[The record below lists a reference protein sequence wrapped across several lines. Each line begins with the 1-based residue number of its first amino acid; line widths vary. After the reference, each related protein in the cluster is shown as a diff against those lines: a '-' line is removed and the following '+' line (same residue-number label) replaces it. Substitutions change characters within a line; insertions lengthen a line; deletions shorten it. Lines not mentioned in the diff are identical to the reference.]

1 MNTLKSIPLL
11 LIAGVHRL
19 VSLYVVGVI
28 LAYTCVGQHFSERF
42 DRFSV
47 QQGLSDYSVMALLQ
61 DSSGYIWI
69 GTQNGLNR
77 YDGVHFK
84 PYVASPADTNS
95 LNDGFIFDLLEGE
108 KGNIWLATMNEGL
121 IQFDVYNEEF
131 ITHAYSESEEGRGLR
146 TICYDSEGKMWLG
159 ALNGGLF
166 RYDPETKISEDYSGI
181 ISHSDSLDIFAVY
194 EASSFPGIIWVG
206 TDKGLYGMNYRTHQA
221 AQIGNGN
228 NSPPE
233 NVRAIYEDRS
243 GALWIGGENGL
254 YWYDPESQQ
263 LISRQYLVDG
273 QLQPVEF
280 SIRAILEDHRG
291 ALWLGTNEDGLKRYD
306 ALSNTILSFHNK
318 IDAPHSLSN
327 NAVRSILQ
335 DDSEMLWVGTFAGLN
350 KYNPYREEVLQIDSE
365 AFNGAIMAV
374 EEDSKGNIWLGTG
387 GDLHVWDRSVDQ
399 LYAPLSDTFKKSVYA
414 LLRGA
419 GDKLWVGTEDHAV
432 YEVDVTTLETR
443 RFALP
448 GESLEPVVD
457 VLAPKAM
464 NNKQFWVGT
473 KRDGLFLF
481 DMVKEMVVAHFP
493 MNESLDSALDQE
505 TIWAILDLG
514 QDGVW
519 VGTWGG
525 LYVLNPESRSVR
537 KFVPDAR
544 IPGHISSEKI
554 TELVQDN
561 AGIIWI
567 GTHDRGLNR
576 YDPETGIFTVFTS
589 DNGLLSDNIS
599 DIVKDDDGNLWVSTN
614 NGVSQVNPLNR
625 QISSYD
631 VSYGFKE
638 EPFLA
643 GAAQKSSTGEVFF
656 GGSNGLNM
664 FYPEGLQM
672 HDRTPVIALTDFSVN
687 DAPVLSNFGH
697 LEAKEFKLSY
707 DENFLRFQFAV
718 LDYVMPQKNRYRY
731 RLVGAEEHWVETTG
745 EVFARYPNLTPGK
758 YEFQVQGSNNHGI
771 WSDVLSYGPIRIKPV
786 WWDSTWFRVLA
797 FSLILGLGIG
807 FHRYRVSQLLRMER
821 MRIRIAGDLHDDLG
835 GKLSSIAVLSDIV
848 QNRDNLPPSDKNRL
862 EKVSNTARLMVRE
875 VRDIIWF
882 IKPEHDN
889 MEDMVMKMQNIAD
902 ALLGNIEYSFEVST
916 GVMDEMLNMDIR
928 RHFLLCYKEILNNI
942 VKHAHASLVEIQISK
957 QEGELLLSVK
967 DNGVGFDEEEIQR
980 GEGLNNLQQ
989 RAERMYGKIYV
1000 SSALGEGTS
1009 IMLRA
1014 KIMDSHRTK
1023 WLGNFL
1029 FKN

>member
-1 MNTLKSIPLL
+1 MNTAKSIPHL

-19 VSLYVVGVI
+19 VGVYVVGVI
-28 LAYTCVGQHFSERF
+28 LAYTCAGQQFSERF

-84 PYVASPADTNS
+84 SYIASPADTNS
-95 LNDGFIFDLLEGE
+95 LKDGFIFDLLEGKE
-108 KGNIWLATMNEGL
+108 EDIWLATMNEGL
-121 IQFDVYNEEF
+121 IQFDVRSESF
-131 ITHAYSESEEGRGLR
+131 ITHAYSDTGESKGLR
-146 TICYDSEGKMWLG
+146 TICYDSEGKLWLG
-159 ALNGGLF
+159 SLNGGLF
-166 RYDPETKISEDYSGI
+166 RYDPETNTSEDYSGI
-181 ISHSDSLDIFAVY
+181 VSHSDSLDIFSVF
-194 EASSFPGIIWVG
+194 EASSFPGIIWIG
-206 TDKGLYGMNYRTHQA
+206 TDKGAFGLNYRTQQA
-221 AQIGNGN
+221 VHIETESDSTTGA
-228 NSPPE
+228 
-233 NVRAIYEDRS
+233 VRVIYEDRS
-243 GALWIGGENGL
+243 GALWLGGENGL
-254 YWYDPESQQ
+254 HWYDPESQH
-263 LISRQYLVDG
+263 LMFRHYVVDG
-273 QLQPVEF
+273 QLSPVGF
-280 SIRAILEDHRG
+280 NIRAISEDHRG
-291 ALWLGTNEDGLKRYD
+291 ALWLGTEEDGLKRYD
-306 ALSNTILSFHNK
+306 ALRKSIVSFQNK
-318 IDAPHSLSN
+318 IDAPFSISN
-327 NAVRSILQ
+327 NAVRSILH
-335 DDSEMLWVGTFAGLN
+335 DDSDMLWVGTFAGLN

-387 GDLHVWDRSVDQ
+387 GDLHVWDRSADQ
-399 LYAPLSDTFKKSVYA
+399 LYTPLNDVFDKSVYA
-414 LLRGA
+414 LLRGV
-419 GDKLWVGTEDHAV
+419 GDKLWVGTKDHAV
-432 YEVDVTTLETR
+432 YEVDVTTLEIR
-443 RFALP
+443 RFELP

-457 VLAPKAM
+457 VLAPTST
-464 NNKQFWVGT
+464 NNKQFWIGT

-493 MNESLDSALDQE
+493 MNESLDGTLNQE
-505 TIWAILDLG
+505 QVWAVLDLG
-514 QDGVW
+514 PNEVW

-525 LYVLNPESRSVR
+525 LYVLDPESHDVTL
-537 KFVPDAR
+537 FTPDAR

-554 TELVQDN
+554 TELARDN
-561 AGIIWI
+561 AGVIWI

-576 YDPETGIFTVFTS
+576 YDTETGIFTVFTV

-599 DIVKDDDGNLWVSTN
+599 DIVKDDSGNLWVSTN
-614 NGVSQVNPLNR
+614 NGVSQVNPVTR

-643 GAAQKSSTGEVFF
+643 GAAQKSSTGEIFF

-664 FYPEGLQM
+664 FYPEGLQV
-672 HDRTPVIALTDFSVN
+672 HDRTPAIVLTEFTVN
-687 DAPVLSNFGH
+687 DEPALSQFAGR
-697 LEAKEFKLSY
+697 EGSGIKLSY
-707 DENFLRFQFAV
+707 DKNFLRFQFAV
-718 LDYVMPQKNRYRY
+718 LDYVMPQRNRYRY
-731 RLVGAEEHWVETTG
+731 RLLGAEDEWVETTG
-745 EVFARYPNLTPGK
+745 EVFARYPYLKSGK
-758 YEFQVQGSNNHGI
+758 YEFEVQGSNNHGI
-771 WSDVLSYGPIRIKPV
+771 WSEVLSYGPIRITPV
-786 WWDSTWFRVLA
+786 WWASTWFRVLA
-797 FSLILGLGIG
+797 VCLILGLGTG

-862 EKVSNTARLMVRE
+862 EKVSTTARLMVRE

-916 GVMDEMLNMDIR
+916 GVMDQVLNMDIR

-980 GEGLNNLQQ
+980 GEGLNNLQL
-989 RAERMYGKIYV
+989 RAERMHGKIYV

-1009 IMLRA
+1009 IILKA